1 MLGFV
6 ISICRCFSAPTTPA
20 RAYQTESNPA
30 RSRQS
35 APAEAR
41 GSGGW
46 GEVSGAKM
54 VAMSRSQPE
63 HTAGGGPELED
74 VARELYTVRPDEFVA
89 ARDERAKATRAA
101 GNRSLAREIG
111 RLRRPTQSA
120 WLVNL
125 LWRDQQ
131 QVMEDLF
138 DLADEFR
145 AALGQGAGKGLQE
158 LTAQRRAIESALTQR
173 ARALAGAAGVKVS
186 TDLLREAQET
196 LAAALSD
203 PGVAAEVR
211 SGRLVKPATY
221 AGFGGMPPDLRV
233 VPGGRTGA
241 EDAADGDRGV
251 AGRDQDAADRDQD
264 AADRDR
270 AAAERRVRA
279 AQDALD
285 RAEAEL
291 ADRIRAADR
300 AERHHAELRDRLA
313 QLRQELAEMEQQEHA
328 AAEATLAEQ
337 RRRAEAEESVD
348 QAREAVARA
357 QRQLG

>member
-1 MLGFV
+1 
-6 ISICRCFSAPTTPA
+6 
-20 RAYQTESNPA
+20 
-30 RSRQS
+30 
-35 APAEAR
+35 
-41 GSGGW
+41 
-46 GEVSGAKM
+46 M
-54 VAMSRSQPE
+54 VAMSRSQPK
-63 HTAGGGPELED
+63 HTAGGGLELED
-74 VARELYTVRPDEFVA
+74 VARELYAVRPDEFVA
-89 ARDERAKATRAA
+89 ARDERAKAARAA

-131 QVMEDLF
+131 QVMEELF

-158 LTAQRRAIESALTQR
+158 LTTQRRAIESTLTQR
-173 ARALAGAAGVKVS
+173 ARALAGEAGVKVS

-211 SGRLVKPATY
+211 SGRLVKPASY

-241 EDAADGDRGV
+241 EDAADGDRGA
-251 AGRDQDAADRDQD
+251 AGRDQDATDRE
-264 AADRDR
+264 R
-270 AAAERRVRA
+270 AAAERRLRA

-291 ADRIRAADR
+291 ADRARAADQ

-313 QLRQELAEMEQQEHA
+313 QLRQELAELEQQEHA
-328 AAEATLAEQ
+328 ASEAASAEQ
-337 RRRAEAEESVD
+337 RRRAEAADSLDE
-348 QAREAVARA
+348 ARDAVGRA
-357 QRQLG
+357 ERHLG

>member
-1 MLGFV
+1 
-6 ISICRCFSAPTTPA
+6 
-20 RAYQTESNPA
+20 
-30 RSRQS
+30 
-35 APAEAR
+35 
-41 GSGGW
+41 
-46 GEVSGAKM
+46 M

-89 ARDERAKATRAA
+89 ARDERAQAARAA

-131 QVMEDLF
+131 QVMEELF
-138 DLADEFR
+138 DLADQFR
-145 AALGQGAGKGLQE
+145 AALGQSAGKGLQE

-233 VPGGRTGA
+233 VPGGRTGT

-251 AGRDQDAADRDQD
+251 AGRDQD

-279 AQDALD
+279 AQDVLD

-291 ADRIRAADR
+291 ADRVRAADQ
-300 AERHHAELRDRLA
+300 AERHHAELRDRLG

-328 AAEATLAEQ
+328 ATEATLVEQ

-348 QAREAVARA
+348 RARDAVARA